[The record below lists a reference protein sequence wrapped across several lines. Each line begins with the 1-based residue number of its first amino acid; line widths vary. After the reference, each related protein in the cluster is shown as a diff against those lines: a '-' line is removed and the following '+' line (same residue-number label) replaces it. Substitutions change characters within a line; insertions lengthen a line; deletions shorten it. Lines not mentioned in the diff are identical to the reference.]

1 MGLEDDPDP
10 PVEVHSDLCEPQY
23 LLCPGKTLLNTTM
36 GSVLS
41 TPYIENSH
49 VITYRCPSPPHFYD
63 YDYSPLFSPAD
74 FSPILSSVYNP
85 DRIITILTDDSD
97 SE

>member
-41 TPYIENSH
+41 TPYIENSR

-63 YDYSPLFSPAD
+63 YDYSPV

>member
-1 MGLEDDPDP
+1 MGLEDDP

-23 LLCPGKTLLNTTM
+23 LLCPGKTLNTTM

-41 TPYIENSH
+41 TPYIENSR

-63 YDYSPLFSPAD
+63 YDYSPV

>member
-23 LLCPGKTLLNTTM
+23 LLCPGKTLKTTM

-41 TPYIENSH
+41 TPYIENSR
-49 VITYRCPSPPHFYD
+49 VITYRCPSPPHFYN
-63 YDYSPLFSPAD
+63 YDYSPV
-74 FSPILSSVYNP
+74 FSPILSSVYDP
-85 DRIITILTDDSD
+85 DRIITILTDSD